1 LRCGRYQIQ
10 QTPKQS
16 HVYSINKL
24 NLEILKPNMS
34 SPLFPDGG
42 WDVHHH
48 IFERKTLFHL
58 DPKQSGKF
66 PIHPYNRELTLKLP
80 ASRFPYDT
88 NRHLTPPPATIKQ
101 YTDFKSKIGLT
112 NSVLTHGLSYGA
124 DSTCLHT
131 FTQDLGPTTT
141 RSIAV
146 IDPETT
152 TPAELAN
159 LHRNGVRGIRVNMY
173 RYNAMHDVEL
183 QKLALTA
190 HARALDGHCTGWSM
204 AFTHTHPEFW
214 AELKPVIEYE
224 VVARGIRLVTD
235 HFALLKG
242 RSMLSESIGT
252 GIQGDVD
259 ADVTK
264 QPGFEDILDLVHKGH
279 LFVKISAPYRVSTQ
293 APHFEDLKPLVRA
306 LFDANP
312 QQILWGSDWYV
323 SVSVF
328 WVQFGSLKQC

>member
-1 LRCGRYQIQ
+1 
-10 QTPKQS
+10 
-16 HVYSINKL
+16 
-24 NLEILKPNMS
+24 MS

-48 IFERKTLFHL
+48 IFE
-58 DPKQSGKF
+58 P
-66 PIHPYNRELTLKLP
+66 
-80 ASRFPYDT
+80 SRFPYDT

-214 AELKPVIEYE
+214 AELKPVIEDE

-312 QQILWGSDWYV
+312 QQILWGSDWPHTPLMKVRTREEALKEAPYLEV
-323 SVSVF
+323 DDMA
-328 WVQFGSLKQC
+328 WLRSLRSWLSDQEWKTLMVENPQRLYDW